1 VLDDVRPV
9 VEFVVAK
16 LALVLTT
23 ELEELDEAAGDEEV
37 EATLTELVEVTGA
50 ELEVAIELW
59 DEVVEV
65 DFEPLRAT

>member
-1 VLDDVRPV
+1 MLDDVRPV